1 MSNPMYSPPP
11 GGQPP
16 MGGGPM
22 VNGQT
27 IMIMGIVS
35 IFCFG
40 IVLGPIAW
48 VQGNAAL
55 KTLDTYGD
63 PTNQR
68 SPVTTG
74 RLCGMIGTLA
84 RVSPHSGSSSTS
96 SPLSR
101 ASRAASGTRMA
112 SHRRRR
118 PHRDTKTPD
127 AFCKCRAFLRV
138 ASFGV

>member
-27 IMIMGIVS
+27 IMVMGIVS

-68 SPVTTG
+68 SPVMTG
-74 RLCGMIGTLA
+74 RLCGMIGTGLA
-84 RVSPHSGSSSTS
+84 ALGIIIYIIAIIAGVAGGLGH
-96 SPLSR
+96 
-101 ASRAASGTRMA
+101 TRG
-112 SHRRRR
+112 
-118 PHRDTKTPD
+118 
-127 AFCKCRAFLRV
+127 V
-138 ASFGV
+138 AP

>member
-1 MSNPMYSPPP
+1 MYSPPP

-27 IMIMGIVS
+27 IMVMGIVS

-40 IVLGPIAW
+40 IVLGPLAW

-63 PTNQR
+63 PTGQR

-74 RLCGMIGTLA
+74 RLCGIIGTALSA
-84 RVSPHSGSSSTS
+84 VGLIGYLIFFLLVGAAGLSHSQ
-96 SPLSR
+96 
-101 ASRAASGTRMA
+101 
-112 SHRRRR
+112 
-118 PHRDTKTPD
+118 
-127 AFCKCRAFLRV
+127 
-138 ASFGV
+138 GVKPVP

>member
-35 IFCFG
+35 LFCFG
-40 IVLGPIAW
+40 IILGPLAW
-48 VQGNAAL
+48 TQGNAAL

-74 RLCGMIGTLA
+74 RLCGMIGTALSA
-84 RVSPHSGSSSTS
+84 LGIIGYIIAIIAGVAGGLGHPHG
-96 SPLSR
+96 
-101 ASRAASGTRMA
+101 
-112 SHRRRR
+112 
-118 PHRDTKTPD
+118 
-127 AFCKCRAFLRV
+127 
-138 ASFGV
+138 